1 MSITYGHFS
10 GPLSVTVKSGN
21 VTGAAVYFTIPWY
34 NASYIDRIRIYSP
47 SGSTTGIDNLYI
59 LANGAHERQGDFT
72 ALDEYIYIDTTD
84 KALASGT
91 NFSAQWSVDPGLY
104 YEDKYGRNYLHIK
117 IDFAAAASVT
127 HQQYVITVTG
137 RKASHASLQNTEA
150 TSVDKTV
157 TNYRVLL
164 GKGQAGNGGTGGIIT
179 DITNYARMAAFG
191 TTAGIAIG
199 ATNDYIYV
207 GSSVKIDHIDFG
219 VGTAST
225 TCSGLQGQLWN
236 GTTWSAFTLLDN
248 TAGTAG
254 SSLRYSGVVEGL
266 GIGSSTWA
274 ATKFDPAL
282 SILLPNDPNTVYENQ
297 ILAGTAPAL
306 GFFSNPQRFWTRYN
320 VPANVPDVTF
330 LKHVLPIAEKYFV

>member
-47 SGSTTGIDNLYI
+47 SGSTTNIDNLYI

-84 KALASGT
+84 KAPASGT
-91 NFSAQWSVDPGLY
+91 NFSALWSIDPSLY

-117 IDFAAAASVT
+117 IDFAGAASVT
-127 HQQYVITVTG
+127 NQQFVITVSG
-137 RKASHASLQNTEA
+137 RKASHATLQNTEG
-150 TSVDKTV
+150 TSVDKIAA
-157 TNYRVLL
+157 NYRVLL
-164 GKGQAGNGGTGGIIT
+164 GKAQTGTGGTGGIIT

-191 TTAGIAIG
+191 TTAGISINAN
-199 ATNDYIYV
+199 NDYIYV
-207 GSSVKIDHIDFG
+207 GSTVKIDHIDIG

-225 TCSGLQGQLWN
+225 TCTLLQGQLWT
-236 GTTWSAFTLLDN
+236 GSAWSTFTVLDN
-248 TAGTAG
+248 TAGAAG
-254 SSLRYSGVVEGL
+254 TSLRYSGVIEGY

-274 ATKFDPAL
+274 PTKFDPAI

-306 GFFSNPQRFWTRYN
+306 GFFSNPQRLWTRYN
-320 VPANVPDVTF
+320 ISNITDLV
-330 LKHVLPIAEKYFV
+330 LIKHILPIAEKYFT

>member
-21 VTGAAVYFTIPWY
+21 VTGSAVYFSIPWY

-47 SGSTTGIDNLYI
+47 TSSSTGIDNLYI

-84 KALASGT
+84 KTPASGN
-91 NFSAQWSVDPGLY
+91 NFSGQWSIDPALY
-104 YEDKYGRNYLHIK
+104 YEDKYGRNYLYIK
-117 IDFAAAASVT
+117 IDFAGGASVT
-127 HQQYVITVTG
+127 HQQFVITVSG
-137 RKASHASLQNTEA
+137 RKAAHATLLNTEG
-150 TSVDKTV
+150 TSVDKSV

-164 GKGQAGNGGTGGIIT
+164 GKAQVGNGGTGGIIS
-179 DITNYARMAAFG
+179 DVTNYARSAAFG

-207 GSSVKIDHIDFG
+207 GSSIKIDHIDFG

-225 TCSGLQGQLWN
+225 TCLALQGQLWT
-236 GTTWSAFTLLDN
+236 GSTWSSFTVLDN

-254 SSLRYSGVVEGL
+254 SSLRYSGVIEGL

-274 ATKFDPAL
+274 ATKMDPAL
-282 SILLPNDPNTVYENQ
+282 NVLLPNDPNTVYENQ
-297 ILAGTAPAL
+297 ILAGTSPAL

-320 VPANVPDVTF
+320 VPVNISDVVF
-330 LKHVLPIAEKYFV
+330 LKHVLPIAEKYFS